1 MRLLGLLAAL
11 AMSVASAGAQPAPY
25 RHYRTIETPHFRVI
39 VALGLEREGRV
50 AAAAAESAYAK
61 LGAALAVPRGRID
74 LLVSDD
80 ADYSNG
86 YAVVSPTNR
95 IVVFATPPI
104 EHSGLRLNEDWLQLV
119 ITHELTHIFHLDRAG
134 GVWGALQKVLGRYP
148 LFFPNAFQDHA
159 ITETAP
165 GHASTLSGRFPR
177 STGILRN
184 AAGVE
189 DSQAPLLTSRD
200 PGASPYRFRG
210 SVLID
215 WMRSRDP
222 RSRALSI
229 SRKDRGAILPLGRA
243 KQSVF
248 WYATSAGEFTTS
260 RYYADTLPTWLRR
273 VNARRTPQ
281 SYAGRSWTL
290 LLPEREYEEPD
301 SVPQENA
308 GREFLFPHVLSN
320 DPARAASE
328 LPSTPFIDRL
338 TLDAALEG
346 LQALEL
352 GRGPQTDLLAV
363 SLSATDYV
371 GHRYGPD
378 SREQHDNVLHL
389 DRALGTFID
398 SLFRLRDSS
407 TIVFALT
414 ADHGV
419 TSFPELVA
427 QHAGRT
433 PPPRYDLGTS
443 LRTLRGMLQ
452 GARLDEDAVDFDG
465 TLVSV
470 DRTAFARAR
479 VDADPFLAR
488 FAATLRQR
496 PGIARVDRVRD
507 LAQRDT
513 VRDAVSRR
521 WLHMLPRD
529 LSFYA
534 TVTLHPGY
542 EWGNRPYAQHG
553 APHDSDSHVP
563 ILFYGAP
570 FRPGMNAEF
579 ARTVDIAPTLARAL
593 GVNPTEPLDGHVLTA
608 AFR

>member
-1 MRLLGLLAAL
+1 MPLGRHRLLGIALLIAL
-11 AMSVASAGAQPAPY
+11 PAVSRVGVAQPSRPAS
-25 RHYRTIETPHFRVI
+25 R
-39 VALGLEREGRV
+39 
-50 AAAAAESAYAK
+50 
-61 LGAALAVPRGRID
+61 PR
-74 LLVSDD
+74 L
-80 ADYSNG
+80 
-86 YAVVSPTNR
+86 
-95 IVVFATPPI
+95 VVFFTVDQMRP
-104 EHSGLRLNEDWLQLV
+104 DY
-119 ITHELTHIFHLDRAG
+119 LDRWARQLTG
-134 GVWGALQKVLGRYP
+134 GLGR
-148 LFFPNAFQDHA
+148 LSQHGAFFPNAYQDHA

-177 STGILRN
+177 STGIVRN
-184 AAGVE
+184 TAGVE
-189 DSQAPLLTSRD
+189 DPQAPLLSSRD
-200 PGASPYRFRG
+200 PAASPYRFRG
-210 SVLID
+210 STLID

-248 WYATSAGEFTTS
+248 WYATSSGEFTTS
-260 RYYADTLPTWLRR
+260 RYYADTLPTWVRR
-273 VNARRTPQ
+273 VNARRVPQ
-281 SYAGRSWTL
+281 SLAGQSWTL
-290 LLPEREYEEPD
+290 LLPGREYAEPD

-308 GREFLFPHVLSN
+308 GHDFLFPHVLSS
-320 DPARAASE
+320 DPARAASD
-328 LPSTPFIDRL
+328 LLSTPWMDRF

-346 LQALEL
+346 VQALEL
-352 GRGPQTDLLAV
+352 GRGPQTDLLAI

-378 SREQHDNVLHL
+378 SREQHDNILRL
-389 DRALGTFID
+389 DRAIGSFID

-419 TSFPELVA
+419 TSFPELLA
-427 QHAGRT
+427 RHAGRT
-433 PPPRYDLGTS
+433 PPPRYDVGTS

-521 WLHMLPRD
+521 WLHMLPPD
-529 LSFYA
+529 AAVEYV
-534 TVTLHPGY
+534 VTPVQGAYPAGAQIAEHGT
-542 EWGNRPYAQHG
+542 PYDDDAR
-553 APHDSDSHVP
+553 VP
-563 ILFYGAP
+563 LIFYGAGI
-570 FRPGMNAEF
+570 RSGRIVERALV
-579 ARTVDIAPTLARAL
+579 VDAAPTLAHVIGVTPFERLDGRVLTRAL
-593 GVNPTEPLDGHVLTA
+593 TDGA
-608 AFR
+608 R